1 MRFYG
6 IDYLQ
11 MQSNINDYLKYIV
24 IFSSLFI
31 LIVVFSLY
39 MRHRLQTKY
48 RDLTIIAFL
57 FLLFISGVQ
66 YADYTD
72 SQNIHSQS
80 SQMVNFIR
88 LLSQKKGVNVNSIFS
103 SSIQLSDGIIVKIN
117 DFYYR
122 VNLSLD
128 QKTYSLVEVSLVTP
142 DIEIVKN

>member
-24 IFSSLFI
+24 IFSALFI

-142 DIEIVKN
+142 DIEIV